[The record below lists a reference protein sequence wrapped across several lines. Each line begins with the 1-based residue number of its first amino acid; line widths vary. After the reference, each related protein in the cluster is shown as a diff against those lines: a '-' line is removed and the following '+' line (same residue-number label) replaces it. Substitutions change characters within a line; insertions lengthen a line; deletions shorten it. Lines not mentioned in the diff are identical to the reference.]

1 MYNRIA
7 VYGHRGWAS
16 SAIVDSLA
24 TSGAPVTVLYRPG
37 SDASGV
43 AGAVK
48 PIEVDVEDE
57 GALVAALQDID
68 IVISLVGHEG
78 VTKQHGFVKAIPK
91 TNVKLFVPSDLA
103 ARYDEQGLRIGV
115 NGAKAAVESAAKEAS
130 IPTTIVLPGN
140 FAEFALGTLAMGVD
154 CVGNRLVFS
163 GKSADKP
170 LNVCTRRYVSA
181 AYASLFATTPIEE
194 LQNRVIGLSELRPT
208 GNALALAL
216 EKRHGKAPQI
226 TTHLLEKIN
235 DKIED
240 ELRVGSP
247 FALAWYCR
255 KTWGSGQQAEMIGT
269 DVWEVPGY
277 APASLEELVV
287 EGQLEPYR
295 ELPPPVTDLFSKTF
309 API

>member
-1 MYNRIA
+1 M
-7 VYGHRGWAS
+7 S
-16 SAIVDSLA
+16 DSKR
-24 TSGAPVTVLYRPG
+24 RPM
-37 SDASGV
+37 S
-43 AGAVK
+43 AVK
-48 PIEVDVEDE
+48 IAD
-57 GALVAALQDID
+57 
-68 IVISLVGHEG
+68 
-78 VTKQHGFVKAIPK
+78 FVMK
-91 TNVKLFVPSDLA
+91 
-103 ARYDEQGLRIGV
+103 
-115 NGAKAAVESAAKEAS
+115 
-130 IPTTIVLPGN
+130 
-140 FAEFALGTLAMGVD
+140 
-154 CVGNRLVFS
+154 FS
-163 GKSADKP
+163 
-170 LNVCTRRYVSA
+170 TRRYVSA